1 MDTHIQQ
8 KIMKDIQHL
17 DSFQL
22 SEVLDFVDFLS
33 HKTKAVSPEPDII
46 DSYVVYI
53 RSVCQAVRNLRTAS
67 RKRSRKRKQ
76 SGSKSNY
83 ASEGKSNNRNLSKG
97 KTSSS

>member
-33 HKTKAVSPEPDII
+33 HKTRAVSPEPDII
-46 DSYVVYI
+46 DSLCGKYKKRLSTSTEFA
-53 RSVCQAVRNLRTAS
+53 RSKQEEIKKEEAKWLR
-67 RKRSRKRKQ
+67 K
-76 SGSKSNY
+76 
-83 ASEGKSNNRNLSKG
+83 
-97 KTSSS
+97 

>member
-33 HKTKAVSPEPDII
+33 SKAKPVSPEPDII
-46 DSYVVYI
+46 DALCGKYKKHLST
-53 RSVCQAVRNLRTAS
+53 SNEFS
-67 RKRSRKRKQ
+67 RKKQ
-76 SGSKSNY
+76 EEIKKEE
-83 ASEGKSNNRNLSKG
+83 AKWHTR
-97 KTSSS
+97 